1 MIARDPEESHRVA
14 SPLEL
19 LTDLC
24 FVVAIAQAAAELHH
38 AISANHLGQGLVG
51 FAMMFFAIWLAWMNF
66 TWFASA
72 YDNDDVPYR
81 LLTILQI
88 VGVLVVA
95 AGIHGMAEGNFTL
108 AVSGYIIMRIALVGQ
123 WLRAAAH
130 DPPRRATCL
139 RFAYGIIFVQVLW
152 VLFLL
157 LPKAMLPWAFMAFAI
172 LELLVPVFAERSGH
186 TTWHPHHIAE
196 RYGLL
201 YIIVLGE
208 TILSATLAVQGMINE
223 HRTNYETLAVMVGA
237 VLILFSIWWLY
248 FSRDAGHAL
257 HKVSQK
263 VNHREAFF
271 WGFGHYILFGAGA
284 ALGAGLAA
292 RVDYWTGKE
301 PVSNLASAAMV
312 TGPVAILL
320 MVMWVLQVRPHDA
333 TAKTWGP
340 FVGAAVLIV
349 GATFLPAPEIVTG
362 VICCL
367 LLYIELKLEQA
378 CPPMHA

>member
-1 MIARDPEESHRVA
+1 MSARDPQESHRAA

-38 AISANHLGQGLVG
+38 AISANHLAHGLLA
-51 FAMMFFAIWLAWMNF
+51 FSMQFFAIWLAWMNF

-95 AGIHGMAEGNFTL
+95 AGIHGMSEGNFTL
-108 AVSGYIIMRIALVGQ
+108 GVAGYLIMRVALVGQ

-130 DPPRRATCL
+130 DPPRRVTCL

-157 LPKAMLPWAFMAFAI
+157 MPPALRPWAFFTFAF
-172 LELLVPVFAERSGH
+172 LELLVPVFAEKAGH

-196 RYGLL
+196 RYGLF

-208 TILSATLAVQGMINE
+208 TILSATLAVQGMLNE
-223 HRTNYETLAVMVGA
+223 HRTNYEVLCVMAGG
-237 VLILFSIWWLY
+237 VLIVFSAWWLY
-248 FSRDAGHAL
+248 FSRNAGQAL
-257 HKVSQK
+257 ERVSRN
-263 VNHREAFF
+263 VDHREAFF

-284 ALGAGLAA
+284 ALGAGLAS
-292 RVDYWTGKE
+292 RVDYWTGKQ
-301 PVSNLASAAMV
+301 PVPDLASSTMV
-312 TGPVAILL
+312 TGPVAVLL
-320 MVMWVLQVRPHDA
+320 TLMWILQVRPHDPSSR
-333 TAKTWGP
+333 TWGP
-340 FVGAAVLIV
+340 FAGAVAVVLA
-349 GATFLPAPEIVTG
+349 ATFLPMPEVTTG
-362 VICCL
+362 VICSIL
-367 LLYIELKLEQA
+367 LFVELKLEQA
-378 CPPMHA
+378 CPPLEP

>member
-1 MIARDPEESHRVA
+1 MTARDPEESHRVA

-24 FVVAIAQAAAELHH
+24 FVVAIAQAASELHH
-38 AISANHLGQGLVG
+38 AISGNHLAQGLLG
-51 FAMMFFAIWLAWMNF
+51 FVMMFFAIWLAWMNF

-108 AVSGYIIMRIALVGQ
+108 GVTGYVIMRIALVGQ

-157 LPKAMLPWAFMAFAI
+157 LPKSLLPWAFLTFGV
-172 LELLVPVFAERSGH
+172 LELLVPLFAERTGH

-196 RYGLL
+196 RYGLF

-208 TILSATLAVQGMINE
+208 TILSATMAIQSMLNE
-223 HRTNYETLAVMVGA
+223 HRMKVEVLAVMVGG
-237 VLILFSIWWLY
+237 VLILFSLWWLY
-248 FSRDAGHAL
+248 FSRNAGHAL
-257 HKVSQK
+257 ERVSRG
-263 VNHREAFF
+263 VDHREAFF

-284 ALGAGLAA
+284 ALGAGLAS
-292 RVDYWTGKE
+292 RVDYWTGQE

-312 TGPVAILL
+312 TGPIAVLL
-320 MVMWVLQVRPHDA
+320 IMMWVIQVRPHDA
-333 TAKTWGP
+333 SSRTWGP
-340 FVGAAVLIV
+340 FLGAVTLVLT
-349 GATFLPAPEIVTG
+349 ATFLPMPEVIAG
-362 VICCL
+362 VVCSL
-367 LLYIELKLEQA
+367 LLFVELKLEQA
-378 CPPMHA
+378 CVPIER